1 MTAAP
6 LARDLAR
13 HPLTWSASAAF
24 GALWVLAYVGAGQL
38 VELALRR
45 PMSLTLS
52 TMAWIIGAGIPVATL
67 LFRYASVWTLR
78 GESARSSTVWIVA
91 LASVVPYVWPF
102 DGARS
107 VAHAVSAA
115 AVTFAVFYAAS
126 RRYT

>member
-6 LARDLAR
+6 LDRDNAR
-13 HPLTWSASAAF
+13 HPLTWSTSAAF
-24 GALWVLAYVGAGQL
+24 AALWVVAYIGAGQL

-45 PMSLTLS
+45 PMSLTFS
-52 TMAWIIGAGIPVATL
+52 TIAWILGAGIPVATL
-67 LFRYASVWTLR
+67 LFRYVSVWTLR
-78 GESARSSTVWIVA
+78 GESGRSSTVWMVA

-115 AVTFAVFYAAS
+115 AVTFVVFHAAS